1 MKNKSIKRMMAALM
15 SATLVL
21 TLAGCS
27 SSKRSTLVIYDGQYS
42 EMQVI
47 HHMVKLLVEQD
58 TDLKVEIRDQMAP
71 VNGFNELVRGNCH
84 LMNSYDGTL
93 LTTFLK
99 RDPAEVPAGQSL
111 YDFVNQIATTEKEVF
126 LLDKLGID
134 NTYAVAVPQAIADKY
149 NLNTISDLVPVAGE
163 LVFGA
168 EHDFFSEE
176 GSMKYNPFVKFYGLK
191 FKEGKAIDLGLKY
204 SAVESGNL
212 DVTVSYATDGL
223 NKKAG
228 LKILED
234 DKSFF
239 PEYNG
244 ALLVRSDLFDTFQ
257 EVAPNLKET
266 LNKLGGTMTNEE
278 MVELTYA
285 IDVDGKSP
293 EEVAKTFLQQKGLLK

>member
-1 MKNKSIKRMMAALM
+1 MKKNTTRQLAALM
-15 SATLVL
+15 LSAGMLL
-21 TLAGCS
+21 TLSACGG
-27 SSKRSTLVIYDGQYS
+27 SSKGTVVIYDGQYS

-47 HHMVKLLVEQD
+47 HSMVKQLVEQD

-71 VNGFNELVRGNCH
+71 VNGFNELVRGNCDIY
-84 LMNSYDGTL
+84 NSYDGTL

-99 RDPAEVPAGQSL
+99 RDPSDVPAGQSI
-111 YDFVNQIATTEKEVF
+111 YDYVNEVATKEKQVH
-126 LLDKLGID
+126 LLQKLGID

-149 NLNTISDLVPVAGE
+149 NLTKVSDLIPIAGE

-176 GSMKYNPFVKFYGLK
+176 GSMKYGPFVKFYGLK

-204 SAVESGNL
+204 SAVESGNI

-234 DKSFF
+234 DRSFF
-239 PEYNG
+239 PDYNG
-244 ALLVRSDLFDTFQ
+244 ALLVRDDLFGRFKDT
-257 EVAPNLKET
+257 APNLEAT
-266 LNKLGGTMTNEE
+266 LNKLGGIISNEE
-278 MVELTYA
+278 MVEMTYA
-285 IDVDGKSP
+285 IDVDGKTA
-293 EEVAKTFLQQKGLLK
+293 EETAKAFLQKEGLLK

>member
-1 MKNKSIKRMMAALM
+1 MKNRYMKRMMAALL
-15 SATLVL
+15 SAALLL

-27 SSKRSTLVIYDGQYS
+27 SSKKGTLVIYDGQYA
-42 EMQVI
+42 EVQVI
-47 HHMVKLLVEQD
+47 HQMVKLLVEQD

-71 VNGFNELVRGNCH
+71 VNGFNELVRGNSH
-84 LMNSYDGTL
+84 LMTSYDGTL

-134 NTYAVAVPQAIADKY
+134 NTYAVAVPQATADKY
-149 NLNTISDLVPVAGE
+149 NLGTISDLIPVAGE

-244 ALLVRSDLFDTFQ
+244 ALLVRSDMFDTFK

-285 IDVDGKSP
+285 IDVDGKSS
-293 EEVAKTFLQQKGLLK
+293 EDVAKTFLQQKGLLK